1 MLQDEVWLSLVERYV
16 RDVEA
21 AGSNPVT
28 SIITE
33 GVDTFKPRIY
43 AFFVAS
49 VFPLMAAKFLKK
61 QRFSVKCQQK
71 FTMFTKET
79 KDSKYH
85 LDPYRSVNFKTNEN
99 GNMICPAGKRF
110 FYLKSSHVK
119 GNKHS
124 RTQEYYQCENC
135 EGCELKGNC
144 HRSKGNR
151 ITYMFRSKNYY

>member
-33 GVDTFKPRIY
+33 GVDTFKPRIC

-49 VFPLMAAKFLKK
+49 EFPLMAAKSLKK

-71 FTMFTKET
+71 I
-79 KDSKYH
+79 SC
-85 LDPYRSVNFKTNEN
+85 LSVQIKLS
-99 GNMICPAGKRF
+99 
-110 FYLKSSHVK
+110 YLNSA
-119 GNKHS
+119 
-124 RTQEYYQCENC
+124 
-135 EGCELKGNC
+135 
-144 HRSKGNR
+144 
-151 ITYMFRSKNYY
+151 